1 MSVRAIESL
10 IGTRSGAS
18 APTGP
23 RERRHLTALRD
34 EPALTSGRTG
44 DARRLSAALLGADL
58 LSMTLAVLLTAHGGI
73 AEFGAVAVLLVL
85 NVAGGLYRAKLT
97 TSALDEVPALFV
109 RGLAAT
115 ALTAALIVGQSGRQ
129 SFAELPQGFVI
140 AAVVF
145 TVLVAATRGC
155 AYAWVRRLRSRGRL
169 GEPTLV
175 LGAGRVGDQ
184 VARML
189 LDRPEYGMRPI
200 GFLDSAPAPH
210 GSQAEL
216 PVLGTPQ
223 QLTTMVRRYGVR
235 RVIIA
240 FGAFREW
247 EMIDTIR
254 QCEDLGCE
262 ISFVPRFFEFGAAA
276 QPAGDH
282 LSSYPFVGMLR
293 RSRRSLGGTLKRALD
308 VTVAGAALVLLS
320 PVMLVSAIAL
330 HLETGA
336 GVLFRQVRIGR
347 DGRPFTLLKFQ
358 TLKPANEEES
368 ATRWNVAHDDRLG
381 RVGRFLRGTSLDE
394 LPQLW
399 NILVGDMTLV
409 GPRPE
414 RPHFVDEFSGSVP
427 GYKDRHRVTTGL
439 TGWAQVNGLRGDT
452 SIEDRARFDNYYIEN
467 WSLWQDIGIMLR
479 TVSAVLRSKGA

>member
-1 MSVRAIESL
+1 MSVRTIESPV
-10 IGTRSGAS
+10 GTVPGAV
-18 APTGP
+18 APAAG
-23 RERRHLTALRD
+23 HDLLAAGL
-34 EPALTSGRTG
+34 PAAATLPAGRTG
-44 DARRLSAALLGADL
+44 QARLLSGGLIAADL
-58 LSMTLAVLLTAHGGI
+58 LSMTLAVLLTAHGAI
-73 AEFGAVAVLLVL
+73 AEFGAVAFMLLL
-85 NVAGGLYRAKLT
+85 NLSSGLYRARLT
-97 TSALDEVPALFV
+97 TSALDELPALFV

-129 SFAELPQGFVI
+129 SFVQVPLGFLI
-140 AAVVF
+140 AAVIF
-145 TVLVAATRGC
+145 AVLVVAARGC
-155 AYAWVRRLRSRGRL
+155 VYAWVRRLRSRGRL

-200 GFLDSAPAPH
+200 GFLDSAPAPF
-210 GSQAEL
+210 GSEADL
-216 PVLGTPQ
+216 PVLGGPR
-223 QLTTMVRRYGVR
+223 QLAEMVSRYGVR

-262 ISFVPRFFEFGAAA
+262 ISFVPRFFEFGAAS
-276 QPAGDH
+276 QPTGDH
-282 LSSYPFVGMLR
+282 LSSFPTVGLWR
-293 RSRRSLGGTLKRALD
+293 RSRKSLSAAVKRGLDITVSGLALI
-308 VTVAGAALVLLS
+308 VLS
-320 PVMLVSAIAL
+320 PVMAVSAIAL
-330 HLETGA
+330 RLETGA
-336 GVLFRQVRIGR
+336 GLLFRQVRVGR
-347 DGRPFTLLKFQ
+347 DGEPFTLLKFQ
-358 TLKPANEEES
+358 TLKPATEEES

-399 NILVGDMTLV
+399 NILAGHMSLV

-414 RPHFVDEFSGSVP
+414 RPHFVGEFSRAVP

-467 WSLWQDIGIMLR
+467 WSLWRDISIMLR
-479 TVSAVLRSKGA
+479 TVTAVLRSKGA